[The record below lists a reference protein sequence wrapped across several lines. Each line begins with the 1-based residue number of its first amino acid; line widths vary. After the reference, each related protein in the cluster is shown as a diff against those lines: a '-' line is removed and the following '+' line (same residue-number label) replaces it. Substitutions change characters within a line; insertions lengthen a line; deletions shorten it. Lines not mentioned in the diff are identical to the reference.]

1 MKSTY
6 KALAA
11 VSLATTLAGCGT
23 VPITGRR
30 SLNMVSDETLLQM
43 SKQEYSSFVSQAR
56 SSGAIVSDS
65 RIMQISQNLINATQ
79 TYLGTNNYTDL
90 YKQMQ
95 WEVNIIKSRDINA
108 FCMPGGKIVV
118 YTGLADMIGTG
129 LGSDDEI
136 AAVIGHEIAHAV
148 ARHANERVSRAQ
160 LQSMGGE
167 LLGSIL
173 GGSNTLAGSI
183 VGQLYGLG
191 SQAALALPFNR
202 KQELEAD
209 KMGMVLMAIAGY
221 NPQYAVSLWQKMER
235 NSSGASNSFWSTH
248 PSEAKRI
255 QVIQEYMPEAM
266 KYYNQA
272 LKVYQERSPLPT
284 TGSKAKTSTTKSKQR
299 TIKL

>member
-11 VSLATTLAGCGT
+11 ISLATTLAGCGT

-43 SKQEYSSFVSQAR
+43 SRQEYSSFVSQAR
-56 SSGAIVSDS
+56 SSGAIVSDP
-65 RIMQISQNLINATQ
+65 RIMRISQNLINATQ

-95 WEVNIIKSRDINA
+95 WEVNIVKSKDINA

-118 YTGLADMIGTG
+118 YTGLADMIGNG
-129 LGSDDEI
+129 QGSDDEI

-160 LQSMGGE
+160 LQSMGGQ

-173 GGSNTLAGSI
+173 GGSNSLAGSV

-191 SQAALALPFNR
+191 SQAAVALPFNR

-284 TGSKAKTSTTKSKQR
+284 TNTKGKTSTTQSKQR